1 MAHGES
7 SFPGTGYVIRFGL
20 QFVST
25 IPTLGMHIFA
35 ACLTA
40 MCSVMTVS
48 RVLRKMHRSGNRVV
62 ALNRFLE
69 SGNSPYRQYLVC
81 ENSLHSL
88 AVLSTKCVTWGL
100 REINRIIP
108 PRKAIWAVKFNAC
121 LNSSAVWS
129 KSIIKCPSL
138 EPNMN
143 VSIWLFSK
151 VSLWP

>member
-35 ACLTA
+35 ECLTA
-40 MCSVMTVS
+40 GCSARTVS
-48 RVLRKMHRSGNRVV
+48 RVLRKMQRSGSRVM
-62 ALNRFLE
+62 ALNWFFE
-69 SGNSPYRQYLVC
+69 FGNSPNRQYLVC

-88 AVLSTKCVTWGL
+88 AVLSTIYVVWGF
-100 REINRIIP
+100 REMNRIIP
-108 PRKAIWAVKFNAC
+108 PLKATWATKFNAC
-121 LNSSAVWS
+121 LSNSAVWS
-129 KSIIKCPSL
+129 KSIIKCPNL

-143 VSIWLFSK
+143 VSMCSFNE